1 MAFGL
6 RKVES
11 VKKGLKR
18 LLAKEVES
26 AVENLG
32 QSPLSRPAV
41 LKARKHIKKSRALL
55 RLVQKDLRGV
65 DGHTEQRLRTSGR
78 SLSQLRDASAMVG
91 TARELCKPHGEKLV
105 MSACQ
110 LVSENLA
117 DHEARLKHR
126 HQLMA
131 GAARKQLKSISRSV
145 RHLGVRGSDEEALKR
160 GVKRAYAKAQ
170 REMQRAAEGSSAGS
184 FHEWRKRVK
193 TLWYQLRL
201 LSARAPGFRRQ
212 ADQLKRLAR
221 QLGRE
226 HNLQVL
232 QTYVAR
238 RQRAP
243 GKRAAARL
251 TSLAEERQEQVRQ
264 AALRAGEQFF
274 ADTPKTFVRRGFR
287 SPRRRS

>member
-6 RKVES
+6 RKDES
-11 VKKGLKR
+11 VEKGLKR
-18 LLAKEVES
+18 LLTKEVKS
-26 AVENLG
+26 AAEKLG
-32 QSPLSRPAV
+32 QSPLTSGAV
-41 LKARKHIKKSRALL
+41 HAARKHIKKSRALL

-65 DGHTEQRLRTSGR
+65 DGQTGQRLRTSGR
-78 SLSQLRDASAMVG
+78 SLSRLRDAGAMVA
-91 TARELCKPHGEKLV
+91 TARELCQPHGEKLV

-145 RHLGVRGSDEEALKR
+145 RHPRVRGTDDQALKR
-160 GVKRAYAKAQ
+160 GVRRAYARAQ
-170 REMQRAAEGSSAGS
+170 REMQRVAKNSSASS

-193 TLWYQLRL
+193 TLWYQLRVV
-201 LSARAPGFRRQ
+201 STRAPGFRRL

-232 QTYVAR
+232 QTYLER
-238 RQRAP
+238 RSSAP
-243 GKRAAARL
+243 GKRTVARL
-251 TSLAEERQEQVRQ
+251 TSLAEARQEQVRQ
-264 AALRAGEQFF
+264 ATLRAGERLF
-274 ADTPKTFVRRGFR
+274 ADTPKNFVRRGFR
-287 SPRRRS
+287 RARRRS